1 MKENYPNDN
10 YINTDNDIL
19 KVDVNQIPTKKERK
33 KKKKPTTK
41 RSKKTIVVEPEVN
54 YDITPI
60 TNENIIVKDYIEG
73 GGIEEDNFAES
84 NINIRNIIDS
94 ILFSQ
99 LSEIKVFLLQF
110 YSYFLNNLNN
120 HLMIILIFFVNF
132 CYILL

>member
-1 MKENYPNDN
+1 M
-10 YINTDNDIL
+10 
-19 KVDVNQIPTKKERK
+19 PTGEKFTIG
-33 KKKKPTTK
+33 KPTTK

-99 LSEIKVFLLQF
+99 LS
-110 YSYFLNNLNN
+110 
-120 HLMIILIFFVNF
+120 
-132 CYILL
+132 